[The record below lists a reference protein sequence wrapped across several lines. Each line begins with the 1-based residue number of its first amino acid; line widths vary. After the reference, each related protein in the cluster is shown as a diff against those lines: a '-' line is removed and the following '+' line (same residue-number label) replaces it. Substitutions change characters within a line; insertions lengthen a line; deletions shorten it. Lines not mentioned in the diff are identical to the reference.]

1 MSNSISQVNIESINI
16 CQLPS
21 PKWISNHQYLS
32 TWGLTRPSHEWILIS
47 SIFFNLRHLH
57 FKSGNWYHHRLSI
70 WVPITATFQTFA
82 IERWVRMVERMKGL
96 AMLLEIISFFHLHC
110 SWEEPSCEGGLC
122 QGSTMMVRQTIILF
136 RICILGEKHFD
147 IW

>member
-1 MSNSISQVNIESINI
+1 MSTSISEVNIKSSIFVNMRVDTSISRVNINIINI
-16 CQLPS
+16 CQFEY
-21 PKWISNHQYLS
+21 W
-32 TWGLTRPSHEWILIS
+32 
-47 SIFFNLRHLH
+47 HLH
-57 FKSGNWYHHRLSI
+57 FKGGNWYHHHLSI